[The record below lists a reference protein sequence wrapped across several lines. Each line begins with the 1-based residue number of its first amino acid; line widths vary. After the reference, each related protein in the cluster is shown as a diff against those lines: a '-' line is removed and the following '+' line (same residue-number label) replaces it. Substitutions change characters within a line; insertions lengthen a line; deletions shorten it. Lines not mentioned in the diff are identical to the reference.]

1 VRHVKLEHAADE
13 DCLNLWL
20 FFLFFL
26 RPLNFLSFLSILLLV
41 LFFPPFFLLFFLNFL
56 LFLFFFLFL
65 LLFPTLFLFPFFLFF
80 SLFFVVGFFLF
91 FTLLSFFPLPF
102 LLLLF
107 PIFFFFSLFSS
118 SPVARFMMERTPSRA
133 AAKKEDGRL
142 SIWLPLSPPQGEAAP
157 DMARSMPRSMAPL
170 KRKVAMLGSLPTAMP
185 SWIATMLSL
194 PSDSDE

>member
-1 VRHVKLEHAADE
+1 MGINDLMCCK
-13 DCLNLWL
+13 LNLFC
-20 FFLFFL
+20 FFLFF
-26 RPLNFLSFLSILLLV
+26 FFFFFFFFSF
-41 LFFPPFFLLFFLNFL
+41 FFFTFFFFFFFFFSSFFFFFFFF
-56 LFLFFFLFL
+56 FLFFFLFL
-65 LLFPTLFLFPFFLFF
+65 FLFPTLFLFPFFLFF

-91 FTLLSFFPLPF
+91 FTLLSFLPLPF

-107 PIFFFFSLFSS
+107 PIFLFLSLFSS

-133 AAKKEDGRL
+133 AAKKEEGRL
-142 SIWLPLSPPQGEAAP
+142 SIWLPLSPPQGETAP

-194 PSDSDE
+194 PSDSDESPC